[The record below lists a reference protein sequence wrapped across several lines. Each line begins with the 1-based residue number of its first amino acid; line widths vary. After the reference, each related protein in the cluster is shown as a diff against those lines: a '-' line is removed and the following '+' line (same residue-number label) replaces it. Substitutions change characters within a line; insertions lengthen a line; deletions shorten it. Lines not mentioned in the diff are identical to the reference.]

1 MGEADALCHRIGIMD
16 KGKLVTIGEPSKLK
30 DALGGDLL
38 SITSKT
44 PGCAAKLKELGYSVI
59 DNSQDGQIDFV
70 ASQAENLIPN
80 LLETLRTCGIG
91 VESISIKKPTL
102 DDVFLNF
109 TGTRIE
115 EGDTFAATRRTRRT
129 ARRLG

>member
-1 MGEADALCHRIGIMD
+1 
-16 KGKLVTIGEPSKLK
+16 
-30 DALGGDLL
+30 
-38 SITSKT
+38 
-44 PGCAAKLKELGYSVI
+44 LGYSVI